1 VRIGH
6 LIKQKKF
13 SKKSIKNQWG
23 IDNINALIEQGK
35 EK

>member
-6 LIKQKKF
+6 LIKQKK
-13 SKKSIKNQWG
+13 SIKNQWD